1 MKFTDIIISII
12 FFIIYTHFLVIYYY
26 YVYKCIITYI
36 IIYII
41 YIGMLYIFYYYIFLM
56 LYIHILNDYK
66 CTIIVIV
73 LASSTYSVACITIC
87 CAILYILTKVSTV
100 HVIIEF
106 KGPLLLGW
114 HHKNGEKKVKDPFG
128 SYKTNQ
134 NSSHV
139 VV

>member
-1 MKFTDIIISII
+1 
-12 FFIIYTHFLVIYYY
+12 
-26 YVYKCIITYI
+26 
-36 IIYII
+36 
-41 YIGMLYIFYYYIFLM
+41 M

-139 VV
+139 AMWLCKQHVIVYMIMYMVTNTIRYAIYNNISYYSLLILKIICTYTCIYIYIYIYL

>member
-1 MKFTDIIISII
+1 
-12 FFIIYTHFLVIYYY
+12 
-26 YVYKCIITYI
+26 
-36 IIYII
+36 
-41 YIGMLYIFYYYIFLM
+41 M

-114 HHKNGEKKVKDPFG
+114 HHKNGEKRVKDPFG

>member
-1 MKFTDIIISII
+1 
-12 FFIIYTHFLVIYYY
+12 
-26 YVYKCIITYI
+26 
-36 IIYII
+36 
-41 YIGMLYIFYYYIFLM
+41 MLYIFYYYIFLM